1 MIETKNLG
9 KAKAFLGALP
19 AVVAL
24 CISGDSFL
32 TNGKSLPHKDS
43 YVHFYGFSKEK
54 CSRMGFQKKNVVEK
68 RQTMTSLL

>member
-32 TNGKSLPHKDS
+32 TNGKSLPHKDFF
-43 YVHFYGFSKEK
+43 VHFYG